1 MAVVGQ
7 LETFPALSRMSVAGG
22 RPDEIRAKAEV
33 VARKSVA
40 RADRML
46 EAGDLDGY
54 PTLVRRESKMN

>member
-1 MAVVGQ
+1 M
-7 LETFPALSRMSVAGG
+7 SRMSVAGG

-40 RADRML
+40 RVDRML

-54 PTLVRRESKMN
+54 PTLVRR